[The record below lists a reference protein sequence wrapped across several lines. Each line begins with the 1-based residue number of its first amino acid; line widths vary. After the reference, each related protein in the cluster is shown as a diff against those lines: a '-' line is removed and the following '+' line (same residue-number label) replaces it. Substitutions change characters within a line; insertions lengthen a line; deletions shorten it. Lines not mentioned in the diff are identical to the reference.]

1 MYNYEYKEETS
12 FVATKVT
19 NCNHKTK
26 SINFTFLLWIIKNK
40 QQYLFLNSFIY
51 IYITSCLKTFFF
63 RELNDKLI
71 NPLAAYKGE
80 TIYISFDGSSIS
92 VSLLKFQIT
101 YTMCSFIGHFYSR
114 FFYLLKLTA

>member
-1 MYNYEYKEETS
+1 MYNYEYKEEKS

-101 YTMCSFIGHFYSR
+101 YTMCSFIGHLYSR